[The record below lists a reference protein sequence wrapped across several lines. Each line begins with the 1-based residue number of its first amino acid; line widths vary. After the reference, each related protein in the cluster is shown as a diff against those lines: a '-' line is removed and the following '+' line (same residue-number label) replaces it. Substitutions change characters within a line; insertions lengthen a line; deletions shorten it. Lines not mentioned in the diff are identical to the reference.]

1 MVNIQY
7 NKLLLFLYQ
16 YQHNNYIKYNHL
28 RYKQKYK
35 QVYISMIKLLY
46 NINILGYQRNYMG
59 EMTEMTE
66 MEIWILVSGDSFV
79 LYRMVVIQI
88 NYNMSN

>member
-1 MVNIQY
+1 M
-7 NKLLLFLYQ
+7 
-16 YQHNNYIKYNHL
+16 YIN
-28 RYKQKYK
+28 
-35 QVYISMIKLLY
+35 MIKLLY

>member
-1 MVNIQY
+1 
-7 NKLLLFLYQ
+7 
-16 YQHNNYIKYNHL
+16 
-28 RYKQKYK
+28 
-35 QVYISMIKLLY
+35 
-46 NINILGYQRNYMG
+46 MG